1 MKKKNQV
8 WLLNGLLAAGIAA
21 MALTGCGSAKEAAP
35 QTQEQAKTQEQAQT
49 EQQAQE
55 QQAQTAQAI
64 LELAASLDQQPQ
76 DQQPLEQ
83 QPQDQQLP
91 EQQ

>member
-49 EQQAQE
+49 EQQT
-55 QQAQTAQAI
+55 QQAEPATQA
-64 LELAASLDQQPQ
+64 
-76 DQQPLEQ
+76 
-83 QPQDQQLP
+83 
-91 EQQ
+91 

>member
-55 QQAQTAQAI
+55 Q
-64 LELAASLDQQPQ
+64 S
-76 DQQPLEQ
+76 
-83 QPQDQQLP
+83 
-91 EQQ
+91 